1 MASFV
6 AHPLEDIFVDVVI
19 GYLAI
24 VGIDIVI
31 KVVLALIDRSCLL
44 ISHYLSYLID

>member
-1 MASFV
+1 MTGFV
-6 AHPLEDIFVDVVI
+6 AHPLEDILVDIVI

-31 KVVLALIDRSCLL
+31 KVVLTLIDRSCLL
-44 ISHYLSYLID
+44 ISHYFSDLID